1 MPALQRAPSS
11 FLSEKSAPAACMNS
25 PGEAGFRAGA
35 LSALNLE
42 GLFDIITK
50 LFHCSL
56 QGPEVVNTGG
66 KALFA
71 DEVQGYEA
79 CSFYCSGLRAIKTAG
94 KYAAPSQAAPD
105 RVWQAVFPFLILTLW
120 RRIRSL
126 WPKTYGYSPRLR
138 ALPVQAYKLPAPLV
152 GSQAP

>member
-1 MPALQRAPSS
+1 MKQENGCPHCREPLP
-11 FLSEKSAPAACMNS
+11 LSEKSAPAACMNS

-35 LSALNLE
+35 LSAALNSE

-79 CSFYCSGLRAIKTAG
+79 CSFY
-94 KYAAPSQAAPD
+94 
-105 RVWQAVFPFLILTLW
+105 
-120 RRIRSL
+120 SL
-126 WPKTYGYSPRLR
+126 D
-138 ALPVQAYKLPAPLV
+138 
-152 GSQAP
+152 